1 MAVSSLAG
9 MEVRERLLHAA
20 RRVFEE
26 AGSRGATTRRIA
38 TEAGVNEITL
48 FRHFGSKG
56 ALIGEALAAASR
68 EQVHTGLP
76 AEPRDPEAELMA
88 WSHAGYGHL
97 RRHAAMIRTTLGEL
111 AEAPDAVQCVAGP
124 PVRVH
129 AELLQYLRRLRERG
143 MADGEW
149 DPDAAANLLM
159 GALFADA
166 VTRDAFPEKY
176 PYPEAQAPGRY
187 VGMFLRAIGAVPAPA
202 AGPEAADG
210 AAPAGGTGPNL
221 S

>member
-1 MAVSSLAG
+1 MAG

-48 FRHFGSKG
+48 FRHFGSKA
-56 ALIGEALAAASR
+56 ALLTQALADASR
-68 EQVHTGLP
+68 QPVHTGLP

-88 WSHAGYGHL
+88 WSHAGYAHL
-97 RRHAAMIRTTLGEL
+97 RLHAAMIRTTLGEL
-111 AEAPDAVQCVAGP
+111 AEAPDAARCVAGP
-124 PVRVH
+124 PVQVH
-129 AELLQYLRRLRERG
+129 TELLQYLQRLRDRG
-143 MADGEW
+143 MADGDWE
-149 DPDAAANLLM
+149 PDAAANLLM

-166 VTRDAFPEKY
+166 IARDALPEKY
-176 PYPEAQAPGRY
+176 AYPEEAAPEKY
-187 VGMFLRAIGAVPAPA
+187 VRMFLRAIGVAPAPA
-202 AGPEAADG
+202 AGPEAAG
-210 AAPAGGTGPNL
+210 AAAAGGTLEAGPNL

>member
-1 MAVSSLAG
+1 

-48 FRHFGSKG
+48 FRHFGSKS

-88 WSHAGYGHL
+88 WSHAGYAHL
-97 RRHAAMIRTTLGEL
+97 RLHAAMIRTTLGEL

-129 AELLQYLRRLRERG
+129 TELLQYLRRLRERG
-143 MADGEW
+143 MAEGEW
-149 DPDAAANLLM
+149 EPDAAANLLM

-166 VTRDAFPEKY
+166 ITRDAFPEKY
-176 PYPEAQAPGRY
+176 PYPEAEAPGRY
-187 VGMFLRAIGAVPAPA
+187 VTMFLRAIGAVPAPA
-202 AGPEAADG
+202 AGPEAAG
-210 AAPAGGTGPNL
+210 AAPAGGTPEVRPNL
-221 S
+221 P